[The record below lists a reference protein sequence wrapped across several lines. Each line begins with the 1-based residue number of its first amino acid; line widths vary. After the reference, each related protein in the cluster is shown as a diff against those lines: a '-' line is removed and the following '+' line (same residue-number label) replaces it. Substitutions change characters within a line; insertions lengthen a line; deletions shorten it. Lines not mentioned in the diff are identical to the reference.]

1 MKSLS
6 FIEVAGRWSASSPVE
21 PAVVRSAVS
30 RAYYGAFHAARELL
44 VEKYGW
50 YCKSSNEHQWVQR
63 HFLNSSIHEMQFLG
77 QMLLSLH
84 NLRKRADYKLS
95 DALIEQRE
103 LARTAAEHA
112 LEIHAQ
118 LAALTDA
125 QIIAVREG
133 MQRYRDSVGLT

>member
-1 MKSLS
+1 
-6 FIEVAGRWSASSPVE
+6 
-21 PAVVRSAVS
+21 
-30 RAYYGAFHAARELL
+30 
-44 VEKYGW
+44 
-50 YCKSSNEHQWVQR
+50 
-63 HFLNSSIHEMQFLG
+63 
-77 QMLLSLH
+77 
-84 NLRKRADYKLS
+84 KLS